1 MKAAAASPTLAAAAA
16 LAATAAAAAAV
27 AAAAAAVAAAAA
39 AQWYYGKEF
48 LVKLLLNIMPF
59 KSLTGLIHATC
70 EGLLALLDDN
80 TKFITFV

>member
-1 MKAAAASPTLAAAAA
+1 MKAAIASAVLAAAA
-16 LAATAAAAAAV
+16 LAVTAAAAAAV
-27 AAAAAAVAAAAA
+27 ATAAA